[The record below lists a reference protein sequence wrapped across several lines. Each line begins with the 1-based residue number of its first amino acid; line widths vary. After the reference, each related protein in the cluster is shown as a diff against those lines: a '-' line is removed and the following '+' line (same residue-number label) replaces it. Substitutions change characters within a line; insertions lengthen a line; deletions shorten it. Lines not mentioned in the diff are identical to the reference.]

1 MLAQPLSRLEREQ
14 RLALV
19 GLRSWGEPT
28 PLLGLDTRTL
38 WDCLLLELLG
48 WKELCLAAS
57 LYSGSGS
64 LWTVLEPP
72 EPPYPLELPL
82 VWLLSSL

>member
-1 MLAQPLSRLEREQ
+1 MLDHPLSRLDREH

-19 GLRSWGEPT
+19 GLKSCGEPA
-28 PLLGLDTRTL
+28 LLGVETRVCEVC
-38 WDCLLLELLG
+38 DCLLELVG

-57 LYSGSGS
+57 LYSGRGS
-64 LWTVLEPP
+64 LWTVDPP
-72 EPPYPLELPL
+72 DPPYPLELPL